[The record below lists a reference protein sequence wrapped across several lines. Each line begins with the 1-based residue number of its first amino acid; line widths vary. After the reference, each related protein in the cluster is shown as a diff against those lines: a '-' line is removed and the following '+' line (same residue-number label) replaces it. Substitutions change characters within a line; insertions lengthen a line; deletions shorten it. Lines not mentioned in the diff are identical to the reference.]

1 MCRFVGLTVCAEK
14 KEMITLAKKI
24 KEEKEKKEKGQGAAD
39 SAKTSRVS
47 VRDKL
52 LAKGS

>member
-1 MCRFVGLTVCAEK
+1 
-14 KEMITLAKKI
+14 MITLAKKI

-39 SAKTSRVS
+39 SAKTSRAS

-52 LAKGS
+52 LAKGSDALTILS